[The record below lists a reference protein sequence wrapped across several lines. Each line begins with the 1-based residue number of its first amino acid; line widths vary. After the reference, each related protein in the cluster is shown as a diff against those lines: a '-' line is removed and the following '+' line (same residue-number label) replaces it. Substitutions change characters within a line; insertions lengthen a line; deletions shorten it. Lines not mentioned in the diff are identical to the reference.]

1 MKRKLTERNTTP
13 MKAITKHQLAVILPV
28 LAALCSPAE
37 AGVGSTAAN
46 GGKAICKALL
56 KEGAKQVGKG
66 AASEVANDL
75 LAYLTK
81 ETAARYGKQLA
92 KLIAADAEVQT
103 LLSRYGEK
111 VVAPL
116 MKSPKLTKEILR
128 TGGDRYLP
136 TIANM
141 DRREMQ
147 DLCIRLKKSPET
159 ESVVNL
165 KNIDT
170 AVTAAGGAVGA
181 AILAEGKL
189 RTTSSAAAPITK

>member
-1 MKRKLTERNTTP
+1 MKRKHTEHSTTP
-13 MKAITKHQLAVILPV
+13 MKANSKHQLAAILPV

-37 AGVGSTAAN
+37 AGVGSAAAS
-46 GGKAICKALL
+46 GGKAICNVFL
-56 KEGAKQVGKG
+56 KEGTKKVGKEV
-66 AASEVANDL
+66 ASEVANDL

>member
-1 MKRKLTERNTTP
+1 
-13 MKAITKHQLAVILPV
+13 
-28 LAALCSPAE
+28 
-37 AGVGSTAAN
+37 
-46 GGKAICKALL
+46 
-56 KEGAKQVGKG
+56 
-66 AASEVANDL
+66 
-75 LAYLTK
+75 
-81 ETAARYGKQLA
+81 
-92 KLIAADAEVQT
+92 
-103 LLSRYGEK
+103 
-111 VVAPL
+111 